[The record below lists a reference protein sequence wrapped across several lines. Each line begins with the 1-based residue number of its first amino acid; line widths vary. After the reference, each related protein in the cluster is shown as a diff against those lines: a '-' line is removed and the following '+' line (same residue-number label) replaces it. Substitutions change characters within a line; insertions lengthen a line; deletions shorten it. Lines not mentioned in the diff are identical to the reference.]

1 MRTISPG
8 IPDSTLVRSN
18 FMPKKVKS
26 LFSKISEFNLGL
38 VLRLLIRLGLVVLI
52 CNSYN
57 YSEVN
62 IRRAVQYL

>member
-1 MRTISPG
+1 
-8 IPDSTLVRSN
+8 
-18 FMPKKVKS
+18 MPKKVKS

-52 CNSYN
+52 GNSYN
-57 YSEVN
+57 YSKVN